1 MVNPR
6 QKGNRGEQQVISLLN
21 RLTDEQWVQTP
32 GSGSG
37 KIKGDLQVP
46 LKHNI
51 FTVEVKFY
59 KHVGFGSKIY
69 TQKSNN
75 LYKWW
80 SKLCKQA
87 QDMQQ
92 EPLLIFKENHG
103 KFFVATVRKPKN
115 TLRYMHIAWLGAYI
129 LIAEHW
135 LEKEEIVFTNGDHIL
150 RPWEPNSKWELADS

>member
-21 RLTDEQWVQTP
+21 RLTDEEWVQTP

-59 KHVGFGSKIY
+59 KHVGFDSKIY

-75 LYKWW
+75 LYK
-80 SKLCKQA
+80 
-87 QDMQQ
+87 
-92 EPLLIFKENHG
+92 
-103 KFFVATVRKPKN
+103 KN
-115 TLRYMHIAWLGAYI
+115 I
-129 LIAEHW
+129 
-135 LEKEEIVFTNGDHIL
+135 
-150 RPWEPNSKWELADS
+150 

>member
-6 QKGNRGEQQVISLLN
+6 QKGNRGEQQVITMLE
-21 RLTDEQWVQTP
+21 RLTKEEWVQTP

-51 FTVEVKFY
+51 FCVEVKFY
-59 KHVGFGSKIY
+59 KNVGFDSKIY

-75 LYKWW
+75 LFKWW

-87 QDMQQ
+87 QEMQQ
-92 EPLLIFKENHG
+92 EPLLIFRENHG
-103 KFFVATVRKPKN
+103 KFFVATTRQPKK
-115 TLRYMHIAWLGAYI
+115 TLKYMHIAWLGAYI

-135 LEKEEIVFTNGDHIL
+135 LEKEEIKFTNGDHIL
-150 RPWEPNSKWELADS
+150 RPWEPSPAWELADS

>member
-6 QKGNRGEQQVISLLN
+6 QKGNRGEQQVISMLD
-21 RLTDEQWVQTP
+21 RLTNEEWTQTP

-37 KIKGDLQVP
+37 KIKGDLMVQN
-46 LKHNI
+46 KHNL

-59 KHVGFGSKIY
+59 KECGFNSKIY

-75 LYKWW
+75 LFKWW

-87 QDMQQ
+87 QQMEQ
-92 EPLLIFKENHG
+92 EPLLIFRENHG
-103 KFFVATVRKPKN
+103 KFFAATVRKPKN
-115 TLRYMHIAWLGAYI
+115 TLQYMHIAWLVAYI

-135 LEKEEIVFTNGDHIL
+135 LEKEEIKFTNGDHIL
-150 RPWEPNSKWELADS
+150 RPWEPSPDWQLADS

>member
-1 MVNPR
+1 MVNSR
-6 QKGNRGEQQVISLLN
+6 QKGNRGEQQVISILE
-21 RLTDEQWVQTP
+21 RLTDETWEQTP

-37 KIKGDLQVP
+37 KIKGDLRVHG
-46 LKHNI
+46 KHNL

-59 KHVGFGSKIY
+59 KHVGFDSKIY

-75 LYKWW
+75 LFKWW
-80 SKLCKQA
+80 SKLIRQA
-87 QDMQQ
+87 QDMEQ
-92 EPLLIFKENHG
+92 EPLLIFRENHG
-103 KFFVATVRKPKN
+103 KFFVATTRKPKN

-150 RPWEPNSKWELADS
+150 KPWEPSSKWELADS

>member
-21 RLTDEQWVQTP
+21 RLTDEEWVQTP

-59 KHVGFGSKIY
+59 KHVGFDSKIY

-135 LEKEEIVFTNGDHIL
+135 LDKEEIQFTNGDYVL
-150 RPWEPNSKWELADS
+150 EPWEPSSDWELADS